1 MQSTHTLF
9 SEIQKQYTFSPIKT
23 FRLFDGLRRQNKL
36 VEQQDWYKNDGKLF
50 VDAGRFFAELEVM
63 GFTTSVISSDF
74 KLPKM
79 NSNEI
84 TIAESEITA
93 HEKIREKSDG
103 VNLNE
108 ISEITPDEEI
118 RVSQEEVKSNEI
130 ISPEKEPERFQ
141 MKSNEITPDE
151 NEPAERGSVLSQIL
165 EVKDELIDTLK
176 KDVDHFRLA
185 NEGLIEQNKELTRM
199 TRLLV
204 APKEPE
210 VKEVKSVPVQEVAA
224 SEPIIVPP
232 VVPQNE
238 KGIDEQEEALI
249 HNANTHGRAII

>member
-23 FRLFDGLRRQNKL
+23 FRLFDRLRRENKL

-50 VDAGRFFAELEVM
+50 VDATRFFAELE
-63 GFTTSVISSDF
+63 GLGYTNSVVSDDIKRYQMRTDEF
-74 KLPKM
+74 I
-79 NSNEI
+79 NEENEI
-84 TIAESEITA
+84 TARQ
-93 HEKIREKSDG
+93 KIRETSEQVKSDG
-103 VNLNE
+103 NDLPKNE
-108 ISEITPDEEI
+108 I
-118 RVSQEEVKSNEI
+118 
-130 ISPEKEPERFQ
+130 ERNHLKQ
-141 MKSNEITPDE
+141 NEITLPE
-151 NEPAERGSVLSQIL
+151 NEPAEVASPPEQGSVLGQIL

-185 NEGLIEQNKELTRM
+185 NEELISQNKELTRM

-204 APKEPE
+204 APKEP
-210 VKEVKSVPVQEVAA
+210 EVKSVPVQEVAA

-232 VVPQNE
+232 VVPSNE

-249 HNANTHGRAII
+249 HNANTDGRAII

>member
-23 FRLFDGLRRQNKL
+23 FRLFDSLRRQNKL

-63 GFTTSVISSDF
+63 GFTTSVISNDF

-84 TIAESEITA
+84 TIGESEITA
-93 HEKIREKSDG
+93 HEKIRENSDG
-103 VNLNE
+103 VKSNE

-118 RVSQEEVKSNEI
+118 RVFQPKVISNEI
-130 ISPEKEPERFQ
+130 KRNHL
-141 MKSNEITPDE
+141 KSDEITLPE
-151 NEPAERGSVLSQIL
+151 NEPAEASAPPEQGSVLGQIL
-165 EVKDELIDTLK
+165 EVKDELIETLK
-176 KDVDHFRLA
+176 KDVDHFRFA
-185 NEGLIEQNKELTRM
+185 NEELIAQNKELTRM

-210 VKEVKSVPVQEVAA
+210 VKRVPVQEVAA

-249 HNANTHGRAII
+249 HNANTDGRAII

>member
-23 FRLFDGLRRQNKL
+23 FRLFDSLRRQNKL

-63 GFTTSVISSDF
+63 GFTASVISNDF

-84 TIAESEITA
+84 TIGDSEITA
-93 HEKIREKSDG
+93 HEKIRENSDG
-103 VNLNE
+103 VKSNE

-118 RVSQEEVKSNEI
+118 RVSHDGVKSNEI
-130 ISPEKEPERFQ
+130 TLP
-141 MKSNEITPDE
+141 E
-151 NEPAERGSVLSQIL
+151 NEPAGAPPAPEQGSVLGQIL
-165 EVKDELIDTLK
+165 EVKDELIETLK
-176 KDVDHFRLA
+176 KDVDHFRFA
-185 NEGLIEQNKELTRM
+185 NEELISQNKELTRM

-210 VKEVKSVPVQEVAA
+210 VKSVPVQAAAA

-249 HNANTHGRAII
+249 HNANTDGRAII